1 MRPFRQNWVSILPLI
16 AVTSL
21 AVTIAQSAVASATRE
36 PDCATTLC
44 RYQAL
49 QEILKNHPA
58 DPTAR
63 LKLAEYYANRRQ
75 FASAAPL
82 IQQLRSE
89 FPQDTE
95 IRLIDA
101 EVKLGSGMKGEAFR
115 HFDRLAKEQLNP
127 AMQLRVAK
135 GLASLGFKDR
145 ALKLAESVA
154 ASDKTAWND
163 VLLLAT
169 EIHDGTSQER
179 ARRAL
184 ARLGEQQAEVSQT
197 QPAIDESEFL
207 ARMAPAA
214 NHQVPAG
221 TRMLSDARV
230 DQFGE
235 EGLISQR
242 IQQWIQL
249 GQNAALPVSAIREIK
264 YSPKTQQI
272 EVLSA
277 RLHKRNGA
285 IAKGSRLPD
294 ERAEETTAQMYYGL
308 SSLRL
313 QFAGA
318 EPGDVIEL
326 DYRVTPKADELLSG
340 VGDVVSFGVSM
351 PTDVKS
357 YMLLASGGANPQ
369 VAFERVGTPSLQ
381 ILGRSRVTTWKIRD
395 LQPTASE
402 PRSPASAEV
411 AGYVSVSRFKNWQ
424 QLGSWYAENVRA
436 QFALTPELKDAVKKL
451 TAHSTTDL
459 ERIKAI
465 QQFVLRNTHYVALEF
480 GAYSY
485 KPYRV
490 SDVYARRFGDC
501 KDKAS
506 LMISMLG
513 EAGIRAELAL
523 IRTHKLGAIASDS
536 AVLSAFNHAIVYIPG
551 HEIWIDATA
560 DYGAINELPV
570 EDQGA
575 MALTVALDGRSQMRR
590 VPESKPEDNA
600 TRRTI
605 VADVHQDG
613 TLSFRA
619 SQRTRGEE
627 APSLRRDLE
636 SPDRQRDS
644 LQRGLAE
651 MLPAVQ
657 VNEVQVSR
665 GERER
670 VDIDFGGEVNSYRG
684 KKRLSVNSTWYARRY
699 VRTLAPLLSRTQDL
713 VITAPWRTEE
723 EVRMNLPAGAR
734 VSTLPREF
742 VRNTQFGTATIG
754 YEVRD
759 RVLIM
764 RSAVEISKGR
774 VAPGQYSAFR
784 QFCTELDNA
793 FREQVSITI
802 Q

>member
-1 MRPFRQNWVSILPLI
+1 
-16 AVTSL
+16 
-21 AVTIAQSAVASATRE
+21 
-36 PDCATTLC
+36 
-44 RYQAL
+44 
-49 QEILKNHPA
+49 
-58 DPTAR
+58 
-63 LKLAEYYANRRQ
+63 LKLAEYYANRGQ
-75 FASAAPL
+75 FANSAQL
-82 IQQLRSE
+82 IQKLRNE
-89 FPQDTE
+89 FPQHPE

-101 EVKLGSGMKGEAFR
+101 EVKLSSGMKGEAFR
-115 HFDRLAKEQLNP
+115 DFDRLAKEQLSP
-127 AMQLRVAK
+127 GIQLRVAK
-135 GLASLGFKDR
+135 GLAVLGFKDR
-145 ALKLAESVA
+145 ALKLAEGVA
-154 ASDKTAWND
+154 TNDKAAWD
-163 VLLLAT
+163 FVKLLGA
-169 EIHDGTSQER
+169 EVHDGAAQER

-184 ARLGEQQAEVSQT
+184 ARLGDVQADISPT
-197 QPAIDESEFL
+197 RADMDESAFL
-207 ARMAPAA
+207 RLQSAT
-214 NHQVPAG
+214 NHQLPAQ

-235 EGLISQR
+235 EGLVSQR

-249 GQNAALPVSAIREIK
+249 GENAALPAAAIREIK
-264 YSPKTQQI
+264 YSPKTQRI
-272 EVLSA
+272 EIVSA
-277 RLHKRNGA
+277 RLHKRSGA
-285 IAKGSRLPD
+285 IVQASRLPD

-308 SSLRL
+308 SRLRL
-313 QFAGA
+313 QFAAA

-326 DYRVTPKADELLSG
+326 DYRVTPKPDELLSG

-351 PTDVKS
+351 PTEIKS
-357 YMLLASGGANPQ
+357 YTLLAPSGSNPQ
-369 VAFERVGTPSLQ
+369 VAFERVGTPSFAVSGT
-381 ILGRSRVTTWKIRD
+381 GRAMTWSVRN

-411 AGYVSVSRFKNWQ
+411 AGYVSVSRFSDWQ
-424 QLGSWYAENVRA
+424 QLGSWYAERVRA
-436 QFALTPELKDAVKKL
+436 QFELTPELRLAAEKL
-451 TAHSTTDL
+451 TAHSASDL

-506 LMISMLG
+506 LMIAMLR
-513 EAGIRAELAL
+513 EAGITAELAL
-523 IRTHKLGAIASDS
+523 IRTQKLGAIASDS
-536 AVLSAFNHAIVYIPG
+536 AVLSAFNHAIVYIPA
-551 HEIWIDATA
+551 HEMWIDATA
-560 DYGAINELPV
+560 DYAAINELPV

-575 MALTVALDGRSQMRR
+575 MALTVALDGRSQLRR

-600 TRRTI
+600 TRRRI
-605 VADVHQDG
+605 VADVRQDG
-613 TLSFRA
+613 ALSFRA

-627 APSLRRDLE
+627 APLLRRDLE

-657 VNEVQVSR
+657 VNDVQVSR

-684 KKRLSVNSTWYARRY
+684 RKQLSVNSTWYARRY

-734 VSTLPREF
+734 VSTLPPEF

-754 YEVRD
+754 YEIRD

-764 RSAVEISKGR
+764 RSSVEISKGR
-774 VAPGQYSAFR
+774 VAPEQYAAFR

-793 FREQVSITI
+793 FGEQVSITI
-802 Q
+802 P

>member
-1 MRPFRQNWVSILPLI
+1 MRPFRQYWVLISPLI
-16 AVTSL
+16 AVTFL
-21 AVTIAQSAVASATRE
+21 AATIPESAVASATRE

-44 RYQAL
+44 QYQAL

-89 FPQDTE
+89 FPQQAE
-95 IRLIDA
+95 IRLLDA
-101 EVKLGSGMKGEAFR
+101 EVKLGAGMKSQAFR
-115 HFDRLAKEQLNP
+115 DFERLAKEQLNP
-127 AMQLRVAK
+127 PMQLRVAK
-135 GLASLGFKDR
+135 ALAGLGFKDR
-145 ALKLAESVA
+145 ALKLAEEA
-154 ASDKTAWND
+154 AATEGEAWND
-163 VLLLAT
+163 VLLLAEET
-169 EIHDGTSQER
+169 HDGAAQER

-184 ARLGEQQAEVSQT
+184 SRLGDVQADTSQT
-197 QPAIDESEFL
+197 QPDFDESEFL
-207 ARMAPAA
+207 RGGAA
-214 NHQVPAG
+214 TDRQLSAH
-221 TRMLSDARV
+221 TRMLSDVRV

-242 IQQWIQL
+242 IQQRIQL
-249 GQNAALPVSAIREIK
+249 GQNAPMPVSGIREIK

-272 EVLSA
+272 EILSA
-277 RLHKRNGA
+277 RLQKKDGA
-285 IAKGSRLPD
+285 IFQGFRLAD
-294 ERAEETTAQMYYGL
+294 VRAEETTAQMYYGL
-308 SSLRL
+308 SSLRI

-326 DYRVTPKADELLSG
+326 DYRVTPKADELLNG

-357 YMLLASGGANPQ
+357 YTLLARGGATPQ
-369 VAFERVGTPSLQ
+369 VAFERVGTPSVRVS
-381 ILGRSRVTTWKIRD
+381 GPSRATTWNVRN
-395 LQPTASE
+395 LLPTSSE

-411 AGYVSVSRFKNWQ
+411 AGYVSVSRFKDWQ
-424 QLGSWYAENVRA
+424 QLGSWYAENVRM

-451 TAHSTTDL
+451 TAHSISDL

-465 QQFVLRNTHYVALEF
+465 QQFVLRNTHYLALEF

-506 LMISMLG
+506 LMIAMLG
-513 EAGIRAELAL
+513 EAGIKAELAL
-523 IRTHKLGAIASDS
+523 VRTQKLGAIASDS
-536 AVLSAFNHAIVYIPG
+536 AVLSAFNHAIVYIP
-551 HEIWIDATA
+551 EKEMWIDATA
-560 DYGAINELPV
+560 DYAAINELPV

-575 MALTVALDGRSQMRR
+575 MALTVSLDGRSQLRR

-619 SQRTRGEE
+619 NQRTLGEE
-627 APSLRRDLE
+627 APSLRRELE

-644 LQRGLAE
+644 VQRGLAE

-684 KKRLSVNSTWYARRY
+684 KKQLSVNSTWYARRY

-734 VSTLPREF
+734 VSTLPPEF
-742 VRNTQFGTATIG
+742 VRNTQFGTASIG

-774 VAPGQYSAFR
+774 VAPEQYAAFR

>member
-1 MRPFRQNWVSILPLI
+1 MRPLRQNWVSILPLI
-16 AVTSL
+16 AVTFL
-21 AVTIAQSAVASATRE
+21 AATISKSAVASATRE

-49 QEILKNHPA
+49 QEILKSHPA

-63 LKLAEYYANRRQ
+63 LKLAEYYANRGQ
-75 FASAAPL
+75 FASAAQL

-89 FPQDTE
+89 FPQHPE

-115 HFDRLAKEQLNP
+115 DFDRLAKEQLSP
-127 AMQLRVAK
+127 AMHLRVAR
-135 GLASLGFKDR
+135 GLATLGFKDR

-154 ASDKTAWND
+154 ADQAAWNN
-163 VLLLAT
+163 VQLLAAD
-169 EIHDGTSQER
+169 IHDGTAHGR

-184 ARLGEQQAEVSQT
+184 ARLGDVQPDISQT
-197 QPAIDESEFL
+197 QSDIDEISFL
-207 ARMAPAA
+207 RRAPATDD
-214 NHQVPAG
+214 QLSPQ

-242 IQQWIQL
+242 IQQWIQI
-249 GQNAALPVSAIREIK
+249 GRNAALPASSIREIK

-272 EVLSA
+272 EILAA
-277 RLHKRNGA
+277 RLHKRNGG
-285 IAKGSRLPD
+285 ILHGSRLAD

-308 SSLRL
+308 SNLKL
-313 QFAGA
+313 QFAGT

-326 DYRVTPKADELLSG
+326 DYRMTPKADELLSG
-340 VGDVVSFGVSM
+340 AGEVVSFGVSM
-351 PTDVKS
+351 PTDLKS
-357 YMLLASGGANPQ
+357 YTLLAQSGANPQ
-369 VAFERVGTPSLQ
+369 IAFERVGTPFLQ
-381 ILGRSRVTTWKIRD
+381 VSGTTHATTWSVRN
-395 LQPTASE
+395 LQPTSSE

-411 AGYVSVSRFKNWQ
+411 AGYVSISRFKDWA
-424 QLGSWYAENVRA
+424 QLGSWYAERVRG
-436 QFALTPELKDAVKKL
+436 QFELPPELKLAVTKL
-451 TAHSTTDL
+451 TTHSASEL

-465 QQFVLRNTHYVALEF
+465 QQFVLHNTRYVALEF

-490 SDVYARRFGDC
+490 GEVYARRFGDC

-506 LMISMLG
+506 LMIAMLH
-513 EAGIRAELAL
+513 EAGIKAELAL
-523 IRTHKLGAIASDS
+523 IRTQKLGAIASGS
-536 AVLSAFNHAIVYIPG
+536 AVLSAFNHAIVYIPKNG
-551 HEIWIDATA
+551 MWIDATA
-560 DYGAINELPV
+560 DYAAINELPV

-575 MALTVALDGRSQMRR
+575 MALTVSLDGEATLRT
-590 VPESKPEDNA
+590 VPETKPEDNA

-636 SPDRQRDS
+636 SPDRRRDS

-651 MLPAVQ
+651 MLPAVH

-670 VDIDFGGEVNSYRG
+670 VDIDFGGELNLYRG
-684 KKRLSVNSTWYARRY
+684 KKQLSVNSTWYARRY

-734 VSTLPREF
+734 VNTLPREF

-774 VAPGQYSAFR
+774 VAPEQYAAFR